1 MFSDDR
7 EFTPTLLRV
16 PEGYMNQGHQSAD
29 LQRSQYYF
37 LSKLRIFIR
46 KASWFTHKETS
57 KCSCFISAFIYLPA
71 MDTVAKA
78 LLYLSRENIL
88 RYIAMYCNNIFCLL
102 TIRKLLNIRLLK
114 SEQRDLHL
122 HGNCYKK
129 KIDIVLKNIN
139 TIYCDISVYECT
151 NVR

>member
-1 MFSDDR
+1 
-7 EFTPTLLRV
+7 
-16 PEGYMNQGHQSAD
+16 
-29 LQRSQYYF
+29 
-37 LSKLRIFIR
+37 
-46 KASWFTHKETS
+46 
-57 KCSCFISAFIYLPA
+57 